1 MEQAMQK
8 LWQHQ
13 QDGVDYARERLW
25 SLLWCGMGTGKTRT
39 AIEVIRE
46 AIAGKASPRILVGCP
61 KAVKPAWEKQFRLWM
76 PGIRVL
82 VLDKGTSKQKEEQ
95 VQAAL
100 ADTSPLVVV
109 GNYETLWRMPVLEKL
124 KWDVLVWDEVHRL
137 KAPSGAASR
146 WAARMGKK
154 NPTAKRLGLS
164 GTLLSQT
171 PLDAYGVYRAVESPE
186 CATFGTSYTVF
197 KNRFFQP
204 HPHIKGAILGL
215 RRDAEPEFSR
225 LVKSTTFRRE
235 SKDVLDLPPIMFD
248 DIAVELQPKEARIYS
263 EVEREFCAVCE
274 SGTVTPAN
282 AMVAVLRLQQIC
294 GGYVTFDEQEQ
305 ATKLEDSP
313 AKQLALEDRLA
324 DMEVREPVVVFCR
337 FRSDIDSVRAAAER
351 TGRRVSEL
359 SGRMNDL
366 ARWQAGE
373 SDLLVAQI
381 ASGGIGVDMTR
392 AAYCFFY
399 SLGYSLSDYEQAV
412 ARLHRPGQAK
422 TTRFYHLVAVMPG
435 NRKTVDG
442 RVYEALSQRK
452 DVIQN
457 VIADYQTR

>member
-1 MEQAMQK
+1 MER

-13 QDGVDYARERLW
+13 LDGIEYARDRQW
-25 SLLWCGMGTGKTRT
+25 SLFWVGMGAGKTRMT
-39 AIEVIRE
+39 IEVIRDILS
-46 AIAGKASPRILVGCP
+46 AARGARILVGCP
-61 KAVKPAWEKQFRLWM
+61 KAVKAAWQKQMGLWM
-76 PGIRVL
+76 PGVRVL
-82 VLDKGTSKQKEEQ
+82 VLDKGTSKDKEAE

-109 GNYETLWRMPVLEKL
+109 GNYETLWRMPILEKL
-124 KWDVLVWDEVHRL
+124 RWDVLVWDEVHRL
-137 KAPSGAASR
+137 KSPSGAASR
-146 WAARMGKK
+146 WAARIGKK
-154 NPTAKRLGLS
+154 NPQAKRLGLS

-186 CATFGTSYTVF
+186 CATFGSSYTVF

-225 LVKSTTFRRE
+225 LVRTTTFRRE

-248 DIAVELQPKEARIYS
+248 DIAVELQPKEAKIYR

-274 SGTVTPAN
+274 TGTVTPAN

-305 ATKLEDSP
+305 ATRLEDTP

-324 DMEVREPVVVFCR
+324 DMEVREPIVVFCR
-337 FRSDIDSVRAAAER
+337 FKSDIASVRAAADR
-351 TGRRVSEL
+351 TGRTVSEL

-366 ARWQAGE
+366 ARWQAGD
-373 SDLLVAQI
+373 SDLLAAQI

-392 AAYCFFY
+392 ASYGFFY
-399 SLGYSLSDYEQAV
+399 SLGFSLSDYEQAV

-457 VIADYQTR
+457 VITGYQASK